1 MRASNMGMMGKA
13 KKKGGKSEIQ
23 KKRIMNYITITEKEP
38 TDNNS
43 LAIFRFFD
51 VIVVAVEVWET

>member
-1 MRASNMGMMGKA
+1 
-13 KKKGGKSEIQ
+13 
-23 KKRIMNYITITEKEP
+23 MNYITITEKEP